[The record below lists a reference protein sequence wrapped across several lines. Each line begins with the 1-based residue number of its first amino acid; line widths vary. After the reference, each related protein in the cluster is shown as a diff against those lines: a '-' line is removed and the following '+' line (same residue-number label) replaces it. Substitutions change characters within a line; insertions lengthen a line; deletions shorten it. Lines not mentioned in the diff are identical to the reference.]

1 MEVRMS
7 EIRIL
12 PAGDLALIVEFGNE
26 ISTECNNRVMQLYR
40 NIKKDKVNGIAETVP
55 AFRSLLIYY
64 DPLKI
69 TYKKLCRY
77 IKSASKEEEAAKEK
91 VKRVI
96 EIPVCYGG
104 SYGEDLADVA
114 IHAGMSEVQVIRLHS
129 GTDYLIYMLGFIPGF
144 PYLGGL
150 DKRLET
156 PRLPNPRTS
165 IPAGSVG
172 IGGEQTG
179 VYPIASPG
187 GWRLIGRTPL
197 KLYDSNRKNPI
208 LYQAGDYI
216 HFKPIDEEEFK
227 QMEEQVRTGEYQ
239 CRITIEDNKKKEEK
253 KISEASFHSKVLKRH
268 CKV

>member
-1 MEVRMS
+1 MS

-12 PAGDLALIVEFGNE
+12 PLGDLAVVVEFGNE
-26 ISTECNNRVMQLYR
+26 ISISCNDRVRQL
-40 NIKKDKVNGIAETVP
+40 NQCLKKNKIKGIVETVP
-55 AFRSLLIYY
+55 TFRSLLIYY

-69 TYKKLCRY
+69 SYKKLGKCIRTATDGN
-77 IKSASKEEEAAKEK
+77 KASDANL
-91 VKRVI
+91 KRII

-104 SYGEDLADVA
+104 EYGEDLTDVA
-114 IHAGMSEVQVIRLHS
+114 SHAGMSETEVVNIHS
-129 GTDYLIYMLGFIPGF
+129 SVNYLIYMLGFLPGF

-150 DKRLET
+150 DKRLEI
-156 PRLPNPRTS
+156 PRLPNPRTL

-197 KLYDSNRKNPI
+197 TLYDSEKKIPT

-216 HFKPIDEEEFK
+216 HFQPIDEYDFVRIEEL
-227 QMEEQVRTGEYQ
+227 VRNGRFQCKIITGG
-239 CRITIEDNKKKEEK
+239 
-253 KISEASFHSKVLKRH
+253 
-268 CKV
+268 